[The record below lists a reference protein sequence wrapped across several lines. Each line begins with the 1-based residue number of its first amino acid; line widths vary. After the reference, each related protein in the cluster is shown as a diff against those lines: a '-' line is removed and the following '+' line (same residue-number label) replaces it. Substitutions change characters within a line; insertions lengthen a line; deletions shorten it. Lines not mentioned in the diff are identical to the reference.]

1 VSSDALTALRA
12 RGGRGALVGFT
23 TRWAS
28 QIGITVAFLLLWLL
42 FVVLAPTTFMSER
55 IYLSFAQTTPYFALI
70 AMALTMVIVAGDIDL
85 SFPSIMALGM
95 VGFVW
100 VWEATAS
107 VALAAAAALLV
118 GAGAGL
124 FNGLVVTLVGIP
136 SLVVTIG
143 TQFLFR
149 GLVLVLVA
157 GKSSALVATRQ
168 DPAYGLLVGKPF
180 LGIPME
186 FWWLALATVA
196 AWLLLNRHRLGQNA
210 YVIGDNRHAARLM
223 GIPIRRTRII
233 LFVLTGVAAA
243 MAGMMN
249 SLQVVNFYPNMG
261 SGYLLP
267 TLAAV
272 FVGGT
277 SVFGGR
283 GSIWGTFIGAFMI
296 GGITAGILAAGW
308 ADFWTNLIYGA
319 IILVSV
325 SIHAVLQRRF
335 QR

>member
-1 VSSDALTALRA
+1 VSSEALSASA
-12 RGGRGALVGFT
+12 RQGGRGALVGFT

-28 QIGITVAFLLLWLL
+28 QIGITVAFLLLWLT
-42 FVVLAPTTFMSER
+42 FIVLAPGTFTSER
-55 IYLSFAQTTPYFALI
+55 IYLSFAQTTPYFAII

-85 SFPSIMALGM
+85 SFPSVMALGM

-100 VWEATAS
+100 TWEATDS
-107 VALAAAAALLV
+107 VLLGAVAALLV

-124 FNGLVVTLVGIP
+124 FNGLVVTIVGIP

-157 GKSSALVATRQ
+157 GKSTALVATRQ
-168 DPAYGLLVGKPF
+168 DPAYGFLVGKPF

-186 FWWLALATVA
+186 FWWLVLVTVV
-196 AWLLLNRHRLGQNA
+196 AWLLQNRHRLGQNA
-210 YVIGDNRHAARLM
+210 YVVGDNRQAAQLM
-223 GIPIRRTRII
+223 GIPIRRTRIV
-233 LFVLTGVAAA
+233 LFVLIGVAAA
-243 MAGMMN
+243 AAGMMN

-319 IILVSV
+319 IILISV
-325 SIHAVLQRRF
+325 SIHAILQRRF

>member
-1 VSSDALTALRA
+1 VSSEALAASRA

-42 FVVLAPTTFMSER
+42 FIVLAPGTFTSER

-85 SFPSIMALGM
+85 SFPSVMALGM

-100 VWEATAS
+100 VWEATDS
-107 VALAAAAALLV
+107 VLLGAVSALLV

-168 DPAYGLLVGKPF
+168 DPAYGLIVGKPF

-186 FWWLALATVA
+186 FWWLVLATVV

-210 YVIGDNRHAARLM
+210 YVVGDNSEAARLM
-223 GIPIRRTRII
+223 GIPIRRTRVM

-325 SIHAVLQRRF
+325 SIHAILQRRF